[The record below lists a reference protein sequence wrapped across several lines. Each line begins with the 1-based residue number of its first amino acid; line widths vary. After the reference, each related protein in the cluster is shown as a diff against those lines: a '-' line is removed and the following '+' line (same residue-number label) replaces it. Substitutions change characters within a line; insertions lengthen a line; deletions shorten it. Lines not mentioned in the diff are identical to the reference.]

1 MKPMTSDEL
10 KAASMIIEQRLKY
23 LRRLLANAERQKLT
37 RAAQFIRANIW
48 GIEFA
53 TETLISNGQTIDERR

>member
-1 MKPMTSDEL
+1 MTSDEL
-10 KAASMIIEQRLKY
+10 KAASMAIEQRLKY

-37 RAAQFIRANIW
+37 RAPQFIRAHIW

-53 TETLISNGQTIDERR
+53 TELLTSNGQTTNERK